1 MIFVSLGTQD
11 KPFKRLLDLLE
22 NSSIEDEMIVQA
34 GYTDY
39 ESRKMKV
46 LKYID
51 KPQFDEYLKKADCV
65 ICHGGVGTIVSALS
79 FGKKVLVV
87 PRLAKYGEHHNDHQ
101 LQIAEAYRQKGYIL
115 VMSENDDINEKIKEL
130 KTFEP
135 KVFVSNNKEFVQKLK
150 DYIISE
156 R

>member
-22 NSSIEDEMIVQA
+22 NSDIDEEMIVQA

-39 ESRKMKV
+39 ESEKMKII
-46 LKYID
+46 KYISKD
-51 KPQFDEYLKKADCV
+51 DFDDYIRKADCV
-65 ICHGGVGTIVSALS
+65 ICHAGVGTIVTALS
-79 FGKKVLVV
+79 LGKKVLAV

-101 LQIAEAYRQKGYIL
+101 LQIADAYYRKGYIL
-115 VMSENDDINEKIKEL
+115 VMSEDDDINEKLQEL
-130 KTFEP
+130 KDFEP
-135 KVFVSNNKEFVQKLK
+135 KPYVSNNEVFVQKLK